1 MVTLWRRP
9 EIWTSLL
16 SVRVIVSAS
25 SSARS
30 TSSRREGKAIS
41 HTFFRF
47 PFDPIS
53 EKETERP

>member
-1 MVTLWRRP
+1 MDLVAERARDR
-9 EIWTSLL
+9 IG
-16 SVRVIVSAS
+16 S

-41 HTFFRF
+41 HTFFRS